1 MHQPSIFPFG
11 IRIDEPITTLTDVL
25 VAAVCF
31 YAFFKLWKQSD
42 GSRLHQFVLWYFALM
57 GFATLIGGIIGHA
70 FLYAFSFYWKL
81 PGWLLSMMAINLLE
95 RVMIRFSKPVLSSNG
110 AKFFSYFN
118 IVELVVFAAL
128 AFGYLNFRFVE
139 IHSVYGLL
147 VVVFGFCVFNYR
159 KRHGRKV
166 VKQFMI
172 ATGFAFIAAVIF
184 VAKWDLDKWFTH
196 VDFAHVFMAVSAWFF
211 YIGSKKLMKHTAHN
225 PKYYPEKK

>member
-42 GSRLHQFVLWYFALM
+42 GSRLHQLVLWYFALM
-57 GFATLIGGIIGHA
+57 GLATLIGGIIGHA
-70 FLYAFSFYWKL
+70 FLYNLSFYWKL

-95 RVMIRFSKPVLSSNG
+95 RVMIRFSKPILSTSK

-118 IVELVVFAAL
+118 IAELVVFAAL

-147 VVVFGFCVFNYR
+147 VVVFGFCIYNYR
-159 KRHGRKV
+159 KKHGRKV
-166 VKQFMI
+166 VVQFMI
-172 ATGFAFIAAVIF
+172 ATAFAFVAAVVF
-184 VAKWDLDKWFTH
+184 VAKWDIDKWFRH
-196 VDFAHVFMAVSAWFF
+196 MDLAHVFMTGSAWYF
-211 YIGSKKLMKHTAHN
+211 YTGSKKLMEQTAFN
-225 PKYYPEKK
+225 PSYDPDN